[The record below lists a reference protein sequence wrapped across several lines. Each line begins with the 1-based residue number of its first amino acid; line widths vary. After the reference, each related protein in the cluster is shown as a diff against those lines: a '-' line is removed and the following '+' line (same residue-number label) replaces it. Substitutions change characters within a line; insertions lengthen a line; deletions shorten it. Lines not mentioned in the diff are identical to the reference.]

1 MWERDSQV
9 REVFEEFSGVDT
21 TKFSLKRLPI
31 TGHSRT
37 VTELH
42 QRQYTTAVEEVPRAL
57 PVSSQGL
64 MLPLVRGGSMY

>member
-21 TKFSLKRLPI
+21 TEFSLKRLPI

-37 VTELH
+37 VAQSPSFTSASIPLQWRRYRARSRSLH
-42 QRQYTTAVEEVPRAL
+42 KA
-57 PVSSQGL
+57 
-64 MLPLVRGGSMY
+64 